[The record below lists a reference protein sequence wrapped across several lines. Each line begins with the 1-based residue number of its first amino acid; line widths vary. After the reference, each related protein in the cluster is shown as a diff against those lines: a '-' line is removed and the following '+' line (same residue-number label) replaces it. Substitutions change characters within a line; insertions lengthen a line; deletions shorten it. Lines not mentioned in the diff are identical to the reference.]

1 MDDLGNNHIQNSMD
15 GHSMETAREDGV
27 DAVGRQCSR
36 KPTEIVW
43 LTDDLKESLVTA
55 NDEADEVEM
64 VNAFSSVF
72 RSGSE
77 WQNMYQLHEAVN

>member
-1 MDDLGNNHIQNSMD
+1 
-15 GHSMETAREDGV
+15 METAREDGV

-43 LTDDLKESLVTA
+43 LTDDLKESLDRHSLSQIVTA

-64 VNAFSSVF
+64 G
-72 RSGSE
+72 RSAKIAIT
-77 WQNMYQLHEAVN
+77 QHTTH